1 MYMPDNKKKKTTGMG
16 SSRELTYL
24 EAIREGLQQMMR
36 LDQDIF
42 LMGEDIAEY
51 GGAFGLTAGMVE
63 EFGRKR
69 IRNTPISEAAIIGT
83 AAGSAM
89 TGMRPVAEIMFSDF
103 ITIAMDQIANQ
114 AAKARYMFGG
124 KAKVP
129 MVIRTAGGG
138 GTGAAGQHSQSLEA
152 LTAHIPGLKVVMPS
166 CPYDAKGLL
175 ISAIEDDNPVIFI
188 EHKLLYKNKRYI
200 QDVPEELY
208 RIPLGKADIKRK
220 GDDLTIAATS
230 FMVAKSIEAAAE
242 VRHETGKECEVVDL
256 RTLKPLDMDTVLCS
270 LEKTGRLL
278 CVEEACLFGGFMGE
292 VAAQAGEKGFDLLDA
307 PVSRIGGRNCPVPY
321 SPVLEN
327 EMIPSVERIK
337 KGIMD
342 IINI

>member
-1 MYMPDNKKKKTTGMG
+1 MPETGNTK
-16 SSRELTYL
+16 REITYL
-24 EAIREGLQQMMR
+24 EAIREGLQIVMR
-36 LDQDIF
+36 KDKDVF
-42 LMGEDIAEY
+42 LIGEDIAEY
-51 GGAFGLTAGMVE
+51 GGAFGVTMGMAE
-63 EFGRKR
+63 EFGKERV
-69 IRNTPISEAAIIGT
+69 RNTPISEAAIIGV

-152 LTAHIPGLKVVMPS
+152 LSAHISGLKVVMPS

-175 ISAIEDDNPVIFI
+175 ISSIEDDNPVVFI

-200 QDVPEELY
+200 QHVPEGMY

-220 GDDLTIAATS
+220 GSSLTIAATS
-230 FMVAKSIEAAAE
+230 FMVAKSLQAAE
-242 VRHETGKECEVVDL
+242 EMAGEGIDCEVVDL
-256 RTLKPLDMDTVLCS
+256 RTLRPLDLETVLDS

-278 CVEEACLFGGFMGE
+278 CVEEASLFGGFMGE
-292 VAAQAGEKGFDLLDA
+292 VAAQVAEEGFDLLDA
-307 PVSRIGGRNCPVPY
+307 PIVRVAGRNCPVPY

-327 EMIPSVERIK
+327 EMIPSVDRIK
-337 KGIMD
+337 AGIDD
-342 IINI
+342 IINNK